1 MRRINESAYF
11 NPRQLLL
18 VAFMALLCTTG
29 MYAEVSYEIP
39 LNAKEHQIGNMLE
52 WSTSMEINS
61 HNFEI
66 EKSIDGIQFDNIGL
80 LEAAGMSEDGK
91 SYRFLDVGVNNE
103 KIFYRLKQ
111 IDFDGAANLSQTV
124 LVNKLMPNQ
133 FMVVAMTNTTFDK
146 TFQITVDIIVD
157 TTIEYDIYTMKGV
170 MVKQGKEELTYG
182 LNDILLNLED
192 EKEGYYKVILR
203 IKDEEENLV
212 IMKTDDP
219 EKKRDNVASQSKQN
233 GG

>member
-1 MRRINESAYF
+1 MRRIKESANL
-11 NPRQLLL
+11 NPRQLPLL
-18 VAFMALLCTTG
+18 TFMALLCSTVIH
-29 MYAEVSYEIP
+29 AEVSYEIP

-52 WSTSMEINS
+52 WSTSMELNS

-66 EKSIDGIQFDNIGL
+66 EKSIDGIQFENIGS

-91 SYRFLDVGVNNE
+91 SYRFLDIGVNNE
-103 KIFYRLKQ
+103 RLFYRLKQ
-111 IDFDGAANLSQTV
+111 VDFDGASNLSQTV
-124 LVNKLMPNQ
+124 LVNKLIPNQ
-133 FMVVAMTNTTFDK
+133 FMVVAKTNTTFDK

-157 TTIEYDIYTMKGV
+157 TTIEYDIYTMKGT
-170 MVKQGKEELTYG
+170 MVKQGTEEITYG

-192 EKEGYYKVILR
+192 EKEGYYKVVLR
-203 IKDEEENLV
+203 IKDEEEHLV

-219 EKKRDNVASQSKQN
+219 EKKRDNVASKHKQN